1 MVFNRPIEQVLTY
14 RVPSRL
20 KRIIQPGQRVRV
32 PLGRGDRLAVG
43 YCVRVD
49 ASAPGDLDPSR
60 IKDVVEVLDP
70 LPLIDDKMLELTRW
84 MADYYAC
91 SWGQALD
98 AVVPA
103 GVKKH
108 AGTRIGTF
116 LVVPAGDP
124 RRLAGRDPQAPAA
137 AQADGRARG
146 PVPERRAS
154 DRRRRLPHGQVHDRA
169 DPGASKAGA
178 GALRFGG
185 GCRLD
190 CQPRRAGRPT
200 AYDSDASGMPAQQ
213 AEPAQ
218 AAATADIDRRA
229 GRDARAAGAGDR
241 VGRASRRFWFTVS
254 PAAARPRST
263 WRRSRKSWRAGGRR
277 SCWCPRS
284 ASRRR
289 RSAGSAGDLPGSRC
303 CIAT

>member
-1 MVFNRPIEQVLTY
+1 MPARTSADERDDNAAPRQEAWFGISDHDRALAEGPFAGVVFNRPIEQVLTY

-49 ASAPGDLDPSR
+49 ASAPGDLDPAR

-116 LVVPAGDP
+116 LMVPAEIRAD
-124 RRLAGRDPQAPAA
+124 LQA
-137 AQADGRARG
+137 
-146 PVPERRAS
+146 EILK
-154 DRRRRLPHGQVHDRA
+154 RRLPPKQTAVLEVLCRSDEPLTVADVCRMAKCTTVPIQGLRKQGLVHTV
-169 DPGASKAGA
+169 
-178 GALRFGG
+178 
-185 GCRLD
+185 
-190 CQPRRAGRPT
+190 RRR
-200 AYDSDASGMPAQQ
+200 MPVGL
-213 AEPAQ
+213 PA
-218 AAATADIDRRA
+218 T
-229 GRDARAAGAGDR
+229 
-241 VGRASRRFWFTVS
+241 
-254 PAAARPRST
+254 
-263 WRRSRKSWRAGGRR
+263 
-277 SCWCPRS
+277 
-284 ASRRR
+284 RRR
-289 RSAGSAGDLPGSRC
+289 RSNNRRTRTPRPRRRGEPNQPSSRRGRP
-303 CIAT
+303 

>member
-14 RVPSRL
+14 RVPGRL

-32 PLGRGDRLAVG
+32 PLGRGDHLAVG

-49 ASAPGDLDPSR
+49 ASAPGDLDPAR

-116 LVVPAGDP
+116 LMIPEEIRADLRAEISSAGCRP
-124 RRLAGRDPQAPAA
+124 SRPPCSRSSAAKRRT
-137 AQADGRARG
+137 ADGG
-146 PVPERRAS
+146 
-154 DRRRRLPHGQVHDRA
+154 RRLPHGQVHDRA
-169 DPGASKAGA
+169 DPGATKARAGA
-178 GALRFGG
+178 HGPAA
-185 GCRLD
+185 D
-190 CQPRRAGRPT
+190 AGRT
-200 AYDSDASGMPAQQ
+200 AGLAGQGRTS
-213 AEPAQ
+213 
-218 AAATADIDRRA
+218 A
-229 GRDARAAGAGDR
+229 GRRTPRARRRGEPSR
-241 VGRASRRFWFTVS
+241 PSSRR
-254 PAAARPRST
+254 
-263 WRRSRKSWRAGGRR
+263 G
-277 SCWCPRS
+277 
-284 ASRRR
+284 
-289 RSAGSAGDLPGSRC
+289 LP
-303 CIAT
+303 

>member
-1 MVFNRPIEQVLTY
+1 MSPINAKADGKPDDRTSDDVGLDDTAWTEHSGNAAARQEAWFGISDHDRALAEGPFAGVVFNRPIEQVLTY

-32 PLGRGDRLAVG
+32 PLGRGDHLAVG

-49 ASAPGDLDPSR
+49 ASAPGDLDPAR

-116 LVVPAGDP
+116 LMIP
-124 RRLAGRDPQAPAA
+124 RRSEPTCGPRSSSAGCRPSRPPCWRSSAA
-137 AQADGRARG
+137 AMNR
-146 PVPERRAS
+146 
-154 DRRRRLPHGQVHDRA
+154 
-169 DPGASKAGA
+169 
-178 GALRFGG
+178 
-185 GCRLD
+185 
-190 CQPRRAGRPT
+190 
-200 AYDSDASGMPAQQ
+200 
-213 AEPAQ
+213 
-218 AAATADIDRRA
+218 
-229 GRDARAAGAGDR
+229 
-241 VGRASRRFWFTVS
+241 
-254 PAAARPRST
+254 
-263 WRRSRKSWRAGGRR
+263 
-277 SCWCPRS
+277 
-284 ASRRR
+284 
-289 RSAGSAGDLPGSRC
+289 
-303 CIAT
+303 